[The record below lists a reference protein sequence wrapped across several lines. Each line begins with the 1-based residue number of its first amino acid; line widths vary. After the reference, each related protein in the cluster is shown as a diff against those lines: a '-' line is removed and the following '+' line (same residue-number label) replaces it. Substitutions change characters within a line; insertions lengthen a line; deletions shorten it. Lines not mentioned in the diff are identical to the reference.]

1 MNCHG
6 LVGTGVVGNGV
17 VGACVVG
24 ACVVGA
30 WVVGRAV
37 VAAGATVMT
46 DGATVM
52 AFTSAFVFTSAND
65 NVVGD
70 EVVDIGTDVADGVTW
85 AGDDVGDPSYSMCM
99 LVFIFTLLRNNSAI
113 CENRSGGGAASSP
126 SVRRRCPDTTV
137 THPKRTNNKINNT
150 TK

>member
-17 VGACVVG
+17 VGNGVVG
-24 ACVVGA
+24 NGVVGA

-37 VAAGATVMT
+37 VAVGVV
-46 DGATVM
+46 GATVM
-52 AFTSAFVFTSAND
+52 AFTSAFADD

-70 EVVDIGTDVADGVTW
+70 EVVDIGTVVATCASVADGGGGAW
-85 AGDDVGDPSYSMCM
+85 VGDPSYSMCM
-99 LVFIFTLLRNNSAI
+99 LVFIFTLLRRKSAI
-113 CENRSGGGAASSP
+113 CENRSGGVAASSP